1 MSPAGVVAAMAGE
14 GNQKILFS
22 IPGKQHGN
30 GTVHMAWQ
38 GDGNYLATVGSSR
51 QAQVCDR
58 YGQVVDDIS
67 LTAGG
72 TVVAVDWDSD
82 GETLAILQQNNS
94 ALILWNATTKASS
107 MLETNTKDL
116 CWLQWSK
123 TGPELAVGSAK
134 GNLVIHNKRTTR
146 MVSLLG
152 KHSRKIT
159 CGTWNK
165 LNQLVLASEDKT
177 VSVSSNQGEGIGS
190 SIAVKGEPSDI
201 QTQFQSGKKSNSFHV
216 SLVWPLST

>member
-1 MSPAGVVAAMAGE
+1 MAGE

-30 GTVHMAWQ
+30 GTVNMAWQ

-94 ALILWNATTKASS
+94 ALILWNATTKSSS

-152 KHSRKIT
+152 KHSRKIS
-159 CGTWNK
+159 CGT
-165 LNQLVLASEDKT
+165 
-177 VSVSSNQGEGIGS
+177 SVSSALNGSRQAKGI
-190 SIAVKGEPSDI
+190 
-201 QTQFQSGKKSNSFHV
+201 
-216 SLVWPLST
+216 